1 MTVPI
6 SSTMPMKR
14 DTGVEGREVRGRKA
28 RRGLNLREVRW
39 EVLWVVAREKVPIVH
54 NSWKDVPDTLKEL
67 VWNEILVS
75 AVLVTYKV

>member
-1 MTVPI
+1 MLTRRTLDQPRPI
-6 SSTMPMKR
+6 VAV
-14 DTGVEGREVRGRKA
+14 DAATGRGSGPHKEKFHNYL
-28 RRGLNLREVRW
+28 G
-39 EVLWVVAREKVPIVH
+39 VVAREKVPIVH